1 MRAKDNLRHEVIV
14 QHDEHDCLVSM
25 TVSPTARKIDPQLP
39 SHWQA
44 RLIELQL
51 GGRKR
56 RFITSL
62 TDASRYPAKE
72 LAKLY
77 MQRWEIELGFRSIKH
92 SLQSSQWTLRSK
104 QQTAAAGATGAVG
117 RTDCIHVVT
126 QTDAPDG
133 CTREGGAIGYGLS
146 RCEYGH
152 H

>member
-1 MRAKDNLRHEVIV
+1 MRAKDNLRHKVIV
-14 QHDEHDCLVSM
+14 QHDEHDSLVSM
-25 TVSPTARKIDPQLP
+25 PVSPTARKIDPQLP

-44 RLIELQL
+44 RLIEVQL

-77 MQRWEIELGFRSIKH
+77 MQRWEIELGFRISGDQALIAKFAMD
-92 SLQSSQWTLRSK
+92 TA

-117 RTDCIHVVT
+117 RTDCIHVVA

-133 CTREGGAIGYGLS
+133 CTREGGAIAYGLS